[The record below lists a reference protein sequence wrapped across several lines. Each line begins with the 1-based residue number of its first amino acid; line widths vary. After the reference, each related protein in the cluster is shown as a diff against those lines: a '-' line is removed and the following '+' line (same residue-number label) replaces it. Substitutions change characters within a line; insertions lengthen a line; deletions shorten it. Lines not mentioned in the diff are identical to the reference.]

1 MYAVWGRGIHYDTLC
16 GGDPLHYNCTIPLRA
31 PLLPLLYKCNISEY
45 IPAAASTT
53 AADAKPFP
61 VRCNNPLGIL
71 LRIYKAIY
79 IPIYIW
85 SICERCVLERTHAYQ
100 RVEGEKNSRGFVF
113 LFRFASF
120 PFPVFAITIY
130 KPAPAKTRHSTA
142 PGPEVFA
149 QCQPR
154 TSVRRRTRRRPRF
167 AFVFVFFFF
176 FVILR
181 RLIRVH
187 DGNPAAPTV

>member
-79 IPIYIW
+79 IPIEYM
-85 SICERCVLERTHAYQ
+85 RTVCARAYA
-100 RVEGEKNSRGFVF
+100 RISEG
-113 LFRFASF
+113 
-120 PFPVFAITIY
+120 
-130 KPAPAKTRHSTA
+130 
-142 PGPEVFA
+142 
-149 QCQPR
+149 
-154 TSVRRRTRRRPRF
+154 RRRKK
-167 AFVFVFFFF
+167 
-176 FVILR
+176 
-181 RLIRVH
+181 
-187 DGNPAAPTV
+187 